1 MTKYGIDVSQWQG
14 DIDWNVVKTDF
25 AILRA
30 GYGRIPSQM
39 DVKFER
45 NYKGAKAAN
54 IPVGAYWYSYA
65 KSADEAREEA
75 QAFIQ
80 IIQGKQFE
88 YPVYFDVEEQSTLKL
103 GRDKVS
109 DIINAFLEEMEKNG
123 YFAGL
128 YMSASPLTDYTT
140 QYVKDR
146 YAIWVANYGVLKP
159 AYAGQYGMWQKS
171 STEHIDG
178 IKGNVDYNECYIDYP
193 SWIKSDGRNG
203 FEKPAEKPVE
213 TLTGTLKLSD
223 GTTYKVTLTKE

>member
-159 AYAGQYGMWQKS
+159 AYRSEERRVGK
-171 STEHIDG
+171 
-178 IKGNVDYNECYIDYP
+178 EC
-193 SWIKSDGRNG
+193 
-203 FEKPAEKPVE
+203 
-213 TLTGTLKLSD
+213 
-223 GTTYKVTLTKE
+223 

>member
-1 MTKYGIDVSQWQG
+1 MTKYGIDVYQWQG
-14 DIDWNVVKTDF
+14 DIDWNAVKTDF

-39 DVKFER
+39 DIKFER

-128 YMSASPLTDYTT
+128 YMSHS
-140 QYVKDR
+140 
-146 YAIWVANYGVLKP
+146 KP
-159 AYAGQYGMWQKS
+159 IACAPFEQ
-171 STEHIDG
+171 
-178 IKGNVDYNECYIDYP
+178 N
-193 SWIKSDGRNG
+193 SDGHRSVATCSRNTVFSINLYG
-203 FEKPAEKPVE
+203 CPAITRHKPSSLLFCIRGVF
-213 TLTGTLKLSD
+213 LNVVSHD
-223 GTTYKVTLTKE
+223 GQGVHTYRHVCQHLREIGVT